1 MRKPRP
7 QALSDDLKPGILA
20 LNNAHATELSWL
32 TAAQFEMLLQE
43 AFYARQI
50 DHGDAFLLAFDQ
62 RAAYGSPNYLWFCER
77 YPRFVYIDRA
87 VVSPPK
93 RGRGYARALY
103 VDLFAHA
110 RRKGHSRVTCEV
122 NSHPP
127 NPASDAFHAAMGFTE
142 VGRADIHQGSKTVR
156 YLVRAV

>member
-1 MRKPRP
+1 VRKPRP

-32 TAAQFEMLLQE
+32 TAAQLDVLLQE

-62 RAAYGSPNYLWFCER
+62 RAAYASPNYLWFRER
-77 YPRFVYIDRA
+77 YPSFVYIDRV

-103 VDLFAHA
+103 MDLFAQA
-110 RRKGHSRVTCEV
+110 RRKGHSLVTCEV
-122 NSHPP
+122 NSDPP
-127 NPASDAFHAAMGFTE
+127 NPASDTFHAMMGFGE
-142 VGRADIHQGSKTVR
+142 VGQAALYQGSKTVR

>member
-7 QALSDDLKPGILA
+7 QTLSDDLKPGILA

-62 RAAYGSPNYLWFCER
+62 RAAYGSPNYLWFRER

-110 RRKGHSRVTCEV
+110 RRKGHSLVTCEV

>member
-1 MRKPRP
+1 MPQP
-7 QALSDDLKPGILA
+7 QALSDDVKPAVLA

-32 TAAQFEMLLQE
+32 SAAQLEVLLQE

-62 RAAYGSPNYLWFCER
+62 RAAYGSPNYLWFRER
-77 YPRFVYIDRA
+77 YRSFVYIDRV

-103 VDLFAHA
+103 MDLFAHA
-110 RRKGHSRVTCEV
+110 RRKGHTLVTCEV

-127 NPASDAFHAAMGFTE
+127 NHASDAFHAGMEFAE
-142 VGRADIHQGSKTVR
+142 VGQGAIHRGSKTVR
-156 YLVRAV
+156 YLARVL